1 MSNYDFRKRDA
12 AGAAGWVIIVV
23 AFLLALSLAVGVVGV
38 LTQGWFINRENLNV
52 RNSIGYAQRA
62 NEQCIGDITKYNDP
76 QASAGQKAA
85 AVNDCRVA
93 LSGVPDNLID
103 TYVAQFMASK

>member
-1 MSNYDFRKRDA
+1 MIADTAKGSLFVVY
-12 AGAAGWVIIVV
+12 VV
-23 AFLLALSLAVGVVGV
+23 AFVLVLSLAVGVVGV

-85 AVNDCRVA
+85 AVSDCRVA

-103 TYVAQFMASK
+103 TYVSQFMATK